1 MIDLLAC
8 AVCYG
13 EPGNPLTEGAKWGV
27 IVLGAIIGSV
37 LTGFASLFVFWSRR
51 AAALERGELQ
61 PPSIP

>member
-27 IVLGAIIGSV
+27 AFLGGVIFMVLS
-37 LTGFASLFVFWSRR
+37 GFASLFVFWSRR
-51 AAALERGELQ
+51 AAALERGEL
-61 PPSIP
+61 P

>member
-27 IVLGAIIGSV
+27 IFLGGVIFSV
-37 LTGFASLFVFWSRR
+37 LSCFAGVFIFWSRR
-51 AAALERGELQ
+51 AAALERGDLQ
-61 PPSIP
+61 PPTIP